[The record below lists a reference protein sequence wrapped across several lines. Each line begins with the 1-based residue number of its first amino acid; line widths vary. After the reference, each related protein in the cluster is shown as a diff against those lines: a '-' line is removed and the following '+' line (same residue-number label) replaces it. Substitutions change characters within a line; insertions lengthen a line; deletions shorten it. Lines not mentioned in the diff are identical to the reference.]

1 MSGLDWVIVVTVV
14 LSVLL
19 ATAEGFFFEIFS
31 LAGAV
36 LGYLFAVWEYA
47 RWAPWF
53 LPYVKSEAIA
63 QLVSFL
69 TIFFVVLLLAGMAGR
84 IARWAGKAAG
94 LRWFDRMLGAAFGLV
109 RGVIIVTVL
118 VLGLAAF
125 SPGSSTLA
133 ASQLGGYF
141 LVLAHG
147 ASWVAPQEVRTRFR
161 EGLEALRRVAT
172 PDQPAA
178 GPQGGPAGQPAPGSK

>member
-1 MSGLDWVIVVTVV
+1 MSGLDWVIVGTIS

-31 LAGAV
+31 LSGAV
-36 LGYLFAVWEYA
+36 LGYLIAVWEYA

-63 QLVSFL
+63 QWVSFL

-84 IARWAGKAAG
+84 LARWAGKAAG
-94 LRWFDRMLGAAFGLV
+94 LRWFDRLLGAAFGLV
-109 RGVIIVTVL
+109 RGVVIVTVL

-125 SPGSSTLA
+125 SPGSTTLA
-133 ASQLGGYF
+133 ASRLGGYF

-147 ASWVAPQEVRTRFR
+147 ASWVAPRDLRARFR
-161 EGLEALRRVAT
+161 AGVETRRRVTA
-172 PDQPAA
+172 PGGPAA
-178 GPQGGPAGQPAPGSK
+178 GSPGSAAGQPEQGSK

>member
-147 ASWVAPQEVRTRFR
+147 ASWVAPSDLRARFR
-161 EGLEALRRVAT
+161 EGVQALHRAVT
-172 PDQPAA
+172 PGEPAA
-178 GPQGGPAGQPAPGSK
+178 GPAGGPAGQPAKGSK

>member
-1 MSGLDWVIVVTVV
+1 MSGLDWVIVVTVG

-36 LGYLFAVWEYA
+36 LGYLFAVWGYA

-69 TIFFVVLLLAGMAGR
+69 TIFFVVLLLAGIAGR

-94 LRWFDRMLGAAFGLV
+94 LRWIDRLLGAAFGLV
-109 RGVIIVTVL
+109 RGVVIVTVL

-125 SPGSSTLA
+125 APGSSVLA
-133 ASQLGGYF
+133 SSQLGGYF

-147 ASWVAPQEVRTRFR
+147 ASWVAPSEVRARFR
-161 EGLEALRRVAT
+161 AGVDALRGVTT
-172 PDQPAA
+172 PDRPAA
-178 GPQGGPAGQPAPGSK
+178 GPPGGPAGQPAPGHK

>member
-1 MSGLDWVIVVTVV
+1 MSGLDWVIVVTVL

-19 ATAEGFFFEIFS
+19 AAAEGFFFEIFS

-53 LPYVKSEAIA
+53 LPYVKSETIA

-69 TIFFVVLLLAGMAGR
+69 TIFFVVLLLAGIAGR

-94 LRWFDRMLGAAFGLV
+94 LRWFDRLLGAAFGLV
-109 RGVIIVTVL
+109 RGAVIVTVL
-118 VLGLAAF
+118 VLGLATFA
-125 SPGSSTLA
+125 PGSNTLA
-133 ASQLGGYF
+133 ASQLAGYF

-147 ASWVAPQEVRTRFR
+147 ASWVAPSDVRARFR
-161 EGLEALRRVAT
+161 EGVQTLRRVAA

-178 GPQGGPAGQPAPGSK
+178 GPQGGPAGQPAPGHK

>member
-1 MSGLDWVIVVTVV
+1 MSGLDWVIVVTVL

-19 ATAEGFFFEIFS
+19 AAAEGFFFEIFS

-47 RWAPWF
+47 RWAPVF
-53 LPYVKSEAIA
+53 LPYVKSETIA

-94 LRWFDRMLGAAFGLV
+94 LRWFDRLLGAAFGLV
-109 RGVIIVTVL
+109 RGVVIVTVL
-118 VLGLAAF
+118 VLGLATFA
-125 SPGSSTLA
+125 PGSGTLA
-133 ASQLGGYF
+133 ASQFAGYF

-147 ASWVAPQEVRTRFR
+147 ASWAAPSDVRARFR
-161 EGLEALRRVAT
+161 EGVQALRRVAE

-178 GPQGGPAGQPAPGSK
+178 GPPGGPAGQAAPGHK

>member
-1 MSGLDWVIVVTVV
+1 MSGLDWVIVVTIC

-63 QLVSFL
+63 QWVSFL

-94 LRWFDRMLGAAFGLV
+94 LRWFDRLLGAAFGLV
-109 RGVIIVTVL
+109 RGVVIVTVL

-125 SPGSSTLA
+125 SPGSRTLE

-141 LVLAHG
+141 LVLARG
-147 ASWVAPQEVRTRFR
+147 ASWVAPGDLRARLR
-161 EGLEALRRVAT
+161 EGVEALRRVTT
-172 PDQPAA
+172 PGQPAA
-178 GPQGGPAGQPAPGSK
+178 GSPSSPAGQPAQGSK